1 MNENLVK
8 VELHTERNQLV
19 ADRVQTVDLL
29 VRCIPAEFA
38 TTAKRSR
45 MNLSIVL
52 DRSGSMQGHKIHE
65 AREAAKFCIDNL
77 QQTDRAGM
85 VTFDDEVSE
94 LFENQ
99 FITDPILLKAQIDRV
114 HCGGSTA
121 LHAAWHR
128 GGLQVSKNLDPSAI
142 NRVLLVTD
150 GQANVGICD
159 NRTIIEHAA
168 GLAER
173 HVSTTTIGIGR
184 DFNEELLVP
193 MGEAGSGNAWHVRE
207 PEDMRRIFEVELN
220 GLSSQAANNVRLEI
234 RPAKGLSVIDVLNDF
249 TKDGSGRYK
258 LPNLIAGRPLDII
271 VRLSVPSHAATDGI
285 DLAEVTL
292 TFNSQAD
299 GSSQTVSSVLTRQFA
314 AEDTV
319 MTQAA
324 DPAVETARRLLEN
337 ARQMRQMNEH
347 IDRGDR
353 RGAHYVRSRMAAA
366 TRRAYAYAPSP
377 ELARELESLERLEEM
392 LEEDMIMARKMGRF
406 SASASQ
412 RGRERF

>member
-1 MNENLVK
+1 MNKKSVK
-8 VELHTERNQLV
+8 VELKTERNQLV

-29 VRCIPAEFA
+29 IRCIPEEM
-38 TTAKRSR
+38 TSTARR
-45 MNLSIVL
+45 PRLNLSIVL

-77 QQTDRAGM
+77 RQTDRAGM
-85 VTFDDEVSE
+85 VTFDDEVAE

-99 FITDPILLKAQIDRV
+99 FVTAPDTLKAQIDRV

-121 LHAAWHR
+121 LHAAWRR
-128 GGLQVSKNLDPSAI
+128 GGMQVSSNLDPSAI

-193 MGEAGSGNAWHVRE
+193 MGEAGGGNAWHVRE

-234 RPAKGLSVIDVLNDF
+234 RPGKGISVIDVLNDF
-249 TKDGSGRYK
+249 QKDGSGRYK

-271 VRLSVPSHAATDGI
+271 VRLSVPSHAAADEL
-285 DLAEVTL
+285 DLAKVVL
-292 TFNSQAD
+292 MYNSQAD
-299 GSSQTVSSVLTRQFA
+299 GSSQTVSSVLRRPFA
-314 AEDTV
+314 PEGVV

-337 ARQMRQMNEH
+337 ARQMRQMNEF

-353 RGAHYVRSRMAAA
+353 HGAHYVRSRMADA
-366 TRRAYAYAPSP
+366 TRRAYINSPSP
-377 ELARELESLERLEEM
+377 ELARELESLERLEEA
-392 LEEDMIMARKMGRF
+392 LEHDMIMARKMGRF
-406 SASASQ
+406 SASARQ